1 MKKKLL
7 VFGCS
12 YADKSYVEIT
22 TKSEKL
28 KEHMYD
34 NQGNLTKPFD
44 FWPEILAKELDLELV
59 NFAQCGFG
67 NDGIH
72 STFMDEISRQ
82 QNIGLVVVMWSE
94 FMRIGFEQEIRSV
107 FKSKFDWLKINITA
121 SDRNKAL
128 RKRQI
133 EITDVLNKNGLL
145 SPASMLKRS
154 LRLFYSVQNVCENL
168 RKPYIQIMGMPPSK
182 KDLEVEFCKHLI
194 NSPFFEKINKDSF
207 IGWPMFPQL
216 DGYSC
221 GSMLYDADPDREKY
235 FINSGNVH
243 PSKAGQEYITKMLL
257 ERINKDVIKYLTF
270 L

>member
-12 YADKSYVEIT
+12 YSDKSYVEIT

-28 KEHMYD
+28 KSHMYN
-34 NQGNLTKPFD
+34 NQGNLTEPFD
-44 FWPEILAKELDLELV
+44 FWPEMLAKKLDLELV

-72 STFMDEISRQ
+72 SKFMDEITKQ
-82 QNIGLVVVMWSE
+82 DNIGLVVVMWSE
-94 FMRIGFEQEIRSV
+94 FMRISFEQEMKSIFS
-107 FKSKFDWLKINITA
+107 SKFDWLKINITA
-121 SDRNKAL
+121 SDRNQHL

-145 SPASMLKRS
+145 SPASMLRRS
-154 LRLFYSVQNVCENL
+154 LRLFFSVQNVCENL

-182 KDLEVEFCKHLI
+182 KEFEVEFCKNLI
-194 NSPFFEKINKDSF
+194 ESPYLEQINKTSF
-207 IGWPMFPQL
+207 FGWPMFPQI

-221 GSMLYDADPDREKY
+221 GSKLYDLDPNREKY
-235 FINSGNVH
+235 FINSENVH
-243 PSKAGQEYITKMLL
+243 PSKLGQEYITEMLYS
-257 ERINKDVIKYLTF
+257 RINPDIIKYLTF

>member
-12 YADKSYVEIT
+12 YSDKSYVEIT

-34 NQGNLTKPFD
+34 NQGNLTEPFD
-44 FWPEILAKELDLELV
+44 FWPEMLADKLEMDLL

-72 STFMDEISRQ
+72 STFMDEITRQ
-82 QNIGLVVVMWSE
+82 DNIGLIIVMWSE
-94 FMRIGFEQEIRSV
+94 FMRIGFEQEIRSI
-107 FKSKFDWLKINITA
+107 FSSKFDWLKINITA
-121 SDRNKAL
+121 SDRNKEL
-128 RKRQI
+128 RKKQI
-133 EITDVLNKNGLL
+133 EITDVLNKHGLL

-154 LRLFYSVQNVCENL
+154 LRLFFSVQNVCENL

-182 KDLEVEFCKHLI
+182 KTFEVEFCKHLI
-194 NSPFFEKINKDSF
+194 KNPILDKINKTSF

-216 DGYSC
+216 DGFSC
-221 GSMLYDADPDREKY
+221 ASKLYDLDPDREKY
-235 FINSGNVH
+235 FINSDNIH
-243 PSKAGQEYITKMLL
+243 PSKSGQEYITEMSLK
-257 ERINKDVIKYLTF
+257 RINKDVLKYITF

>member
-1 MKKKLL
+1 MRKKLL

-12 YADKSYVEIT
+12 YSDKSYVEIT

-34 NQGNLTKPFD
+34 NQGNLTEPFD
-44 FWPEILAKELDLELV
+44 FWPELLAEKLDFDLV

-72 STFMDEISRQ
+72 STFMDEITRQ
-82 QNIGLVVVMWSE
+82 NNIGLIVVMWSE
-94 FMRIGFEQEIRSV
+94 FMRIGFEQEIRSI
-107 FKSKFDWLKINITA
+107 FSSKFSWLKINITA
-121 SDRNKAL
+121 SDRNKEL
-128 RKRQI
+128 RKKQI
-133 EITDVLNKNGLL
+133 EITDVLNKHGLL
-145 SPASMLKRS
+145 SPTSMLKRS
-154 LRLFYSVQNVCENL
+154 LRLFYSVQNVCQNL

-182 KDLEVEFCKHLI
+182 KDLEMEFCKHLI
-194 NSPFFEKINKDSF
+194 NSPFFDKINKDSF

-221 GSMLYDADPDREKY
+221 GSKLYDVDPDRKKY
-235 FINSGNVH
+235 FINCQNVH
-243 PSKAGQEYITKMLL
+243 PSKDGQEYITRLL
-257 ERINKDVIKYLTF
+257 LRRINEDVLKHITF

>member
-34 NQGNLTKPFD
+34 NQGNLTEPFD
-44 FWPEILAKELDLELV
+44 FWPEMLAKELDLELV

-94 FMRIGFEQEIRSV
+94 FMRIGFEQEVRSV

-121 SDRNKAL
+121 SDRNKEL

-145 SPASMLKRS
+145 SQS
-154 LRLFYSVQNVCENL
+154 LV
-168 RKPYIQIMGMPPSK
+168 
-182 KDLEVEFCKHLI
+182 
-194 NSPFFEKINKDSF
+194 
-207 IGWPMFPQL
+207 
-216 DGYSC
+216 
-221 GSMLYDADPDREKY
+221 
-235 FINSGNVH
+235 
-243 PSKAGQEYITKMLL
+243 
-257 ERINKDVIKYLTF
+257 
-270 L
+270 